1 MSLTH
6 FSPTHFSVV
15 IPAYNAAATLRSTVA
30 SIQAQ
35 TDQDFEIVIID
46 DGSTDETLKVMLD
59 LGVMDWRIRLV
70 SQPNSGVSAT
80 RNYGVSLA
88 KGKLIAFLD
97 ADDQWD
103 ADKLARHRA
112 MHARHLS
119 LTASFA
125 TVEFAPERGG
135 KLARGRTFSS
145 VPSGYL
151 DLSDVLVENV
161 VCTTSN
167 LVIARDAFV
176 ALGGFDETMR
186 YAEDQELLA
195 RIIADGGMILGIDEP
210 LVRYRMSE
218 DGLSCDFE
226 AMLIHWRR
234 FASCWIEGNALAQAE
249 ATYCRYL
256 TRRAL
261 RAGATMKVARSF
273 ARRGLKADRETFMA
287 GGARSFLTLGGAIAG
302 GALPASLRRAVF
314 A

>member
-1 MSLTH
+1 MSAAY
-6 FSPTHFSVV
+6 FSVV
-15 IPAYNAAATLRSTVA
+15 IPAYNAASTLRSTVA
-30 SIQAQ
+30 SVLGQS
-35 TDQDFEIVIID
+35 DQDFEIIIVD
-46 DGSTDETLKVMLD
+46 DGSTDDTLNVMLD
-59 LGVMDWRIRLV
+59 LAAMDWRIRIV

-80 RNYGVSLA
+80 RNYGASLA
-88 KGKLIAFLD
+88 KGKYIAFLD
-97 ADDQWD
+97 ADDQWTSE
-103 ADKLARHRA
+103 KLARHCA
-112 MHARHLS
+112 IHSLDPL

-125 TVEFAPERGG
+125 KVEFAPERDGEI
-135 KLARGRTFSS
+135 ARGRTFSK

-151 DLSDVLVENV
+151 DVADVLVENP

-167 LVIARDAFV
+167 LVIEREAFLE
-176 ALGGFDETMR
+176 LGGFDETMR

-195 RIIADGGMILGIDEP
+195 RVIADGGLIQGLDQA

-226 AMLIHWRR
+226 AMLSHWRR
-234 FASCWIEGNALAQAE
+234 FASCWLDSAELAQAE

-261 RAGATMKVARSF
+261 RAGASIHVARSF
-273 ARRGLKADRETFMA
+273 AERGLRADRDSFMA
-287 GGARSFLTLGGAIAG
+287 GGARSILTLSGAIAG